1 MKKPLSL
8 ILSVFILLLARLPV
22 TFAQAPTLVKSA
34 FGTSGSATGTLGQPA
49 PVGVSA
55 STQFRLYS
63 GFWQP
68 GLDSDGDGIPDFV
81 EGNGDVDGD
90 GIPNYLDPDSDNDGL
105 NDGWEV
111 AHGTD
116 PYNADSDRDG
126 VPDGIEAGYGD
137 TDGDGL
143 INALDP
149 DDDGD
154 GIATRDEDAN
164 HNGDPTDDDTDGDG
178 IPDYLD
184 NANLRHTYLPLVFK

>member
-1 MKKPLSL
+1 MKQIL
-8 ILSVFILLLARLPV
+8 ILGLALGLAVPAHLPV
-22 TFAQAPTLVKSA
+22 AQAQAPVLVKST
-34 FGTSGSATGTLGQPA
+34 FGASGSATGTLGQPA
-49 PVGVSA
+49 PVGVSVSA
-55 STQFRLYS
+55 QFRLTG

-68 GLDSDGDGIPDFV
+68 GLDS
-81 EGNGDVDGD
+81 DGD

-116 PYNADSDRDG
+116 PYNADTDG
-126 VPDGIEAGYGD
+126 DSVPDGIEAGYGD

-184 NANLRHTYLPLVFK
+184 NANLRFTYLPLVFK